1 MRNARLLATL
11 AAIVAAVLALL
22 SAGSPAAAQTGGR
35 TVRIIYAFAAGGS
48 GDGLARLVAER
59 LGSRLGVPA
68 IVENR
73 SGASGRIGTRA
84 VIAAEP
90 DGNTLLFSAMGPIA
104 LHPVVYTNLD
114 FEPFDDLAPLA
125 QIATFDIG
133 LAVSA
138 GTPAATLGQLVGWIK
153 ANPDKATYG
162 TSGLGGLPHF
172 FAVMFSSSA
181 GVALRSVPYRGAA
194 AVTADLVAGQIAIA
208 FVPAAENVELHK
220 GGRTRIL
227 ATSGAARSPF
237 LPDVPT
243 FRQAGFDLLGEGW
256 FGMYAPRRTPAET
269 LARLRGALQEIM
281 RESPLRERIAG
292 IGLVPTGRSA
302 EELDRQ
308 QRADRAAWTPAIKA
322 SGFKPTD

>member
-1 MRNARLLATL
+1 MRYASTPAVFAGIVT
-11 AAIVAAVLALL
+11 AILAL
-22 SAGSPAAAQTGGR
+22 SAAGGAADAQTSGR

-90 DGNTLLFSAMGPIA
+90 DGNTLLLSAMGPIA

-114 FEPFDDLAPLA
+114 FEPFNDLAPLA
-125 QIATFDIG
+125 QLATFDIG

-172 FAVMFSSSA
+172 FAVMFSASA

-194 AVTADLVAGQIAIA
+194 AVTADLVAGQLPIA

-227 ATSGAARSPF
+227 ATSGAVRSPF

-243 FRQAGFDLLGEGW
+243 FKQAGFDLLGEGW
-256 FGMYAPRRTPAET
+256 FGMYAPQRTPADA
-269 LARLRGALQEIM
+269 LARLRAAHLEIM
-281 RESPLRERIAG
+281 RDSTMRERIAG
-292 IGLVPTGRSA
+292 LGLVATGRSW